1 MIQYYE
7 QSGTNPNTLYER
19 VGGKSFFVELVEK
32 FYRLVSD
39 DPILRPLYPKDLE
52 PGKVNLAGFLAQYW
66 GGPQDY
72 SKKRGH
78 PRLRLRH
85 IPFAIGQLERDTW
98 VKHMKSAVKSMK
110 LSPYDQ
116 GMVIDY
122 FENTATSM
130 MNR

>member
-7 QSGTNPNTLYER
+7 QSDTDPNTLYKK

-39 DPILRPLYPKDLE
+39 DPILRPLYPEDLE
-52 PGKVNLAGFLAQYW
+52 PGKANLAGFLAQYW
-66 GGPQDY
+66 GGPPNY

-85 IPFAIGQLERDTW
+85 ISFSIGQLERDTW
-98 VKHMKSAVKSMK
+98 VKHMKAAVKSMA
-110 LSPYDQ
+110 LSSSDE

>member
-7 QSGTNPNTLYER
+7 QSDTDPNTLYKR

-32 FYRLVSD
+32 FYRLVAA

-52 PGKVNLAGFLAQYW
+52 PGKANLAGFLAQYW
-66 GGPQDY
+66 GGPPDY

-78 PRLRLRH
+78 PKLRLRH
-85 IPFAIGQLERDTW
+85 IPFSIGQMERDTW
-98 VKHMKSAVKSMK
+98 VKHMTAAVKSMT
-110 LSPYDQ
+110 LSSSDQ